1 MNTLPRYSNHLDA
14 GMQPYAPDSQQLRTD
29 MGQYPGG
36 VPYLT
41 SEFLQD
47 ERTINKNVGR
57 PTNGS
62 IRTSVLTRTRDQ
74 NSINVNQLGF
84 MDTHLV
90 DRPVLLNL
98 QALNWW
104 LVNIREDGGYLTLN
118 DPTNKF
124 IEKYTLKD
132 NTGRIINMD
141 DAQKAYIMDRFK
153 LYGAVVNRDV
163 DNNPND
169 IPRERIARDFTC
181 TVKGVCHILDYWSKN
196 QDILGPYDSCFLV
209 LKKVKI
215 TEKMSWQHMLT
226 NGSYNGDLRV
236 DQTMHGKYCWQILP
250 YHCSDSV
257 IPADELMWTDE
268 NDGTEHKGGYWR
280 CGNVHEYPDI
290 GSFSQYEKRHDT
302 GLVSRNISYLHDRG
316 RVTPIHFYLK
326 LGDNIN

>member
-1 MNTLPRYSNHLDA
+1 MNTLPRYSNRLDA
-14 GMQPYAPDSQQLRTD
+14 GMQPYAPDSQYLRTD
-29 MGQYPGG
+29 MGPYPGG

-47 ERTINKNVGR
+47 ERVINKNVGR

-90 DRPVLLNL
+90 DRPVLYNL

-104 LVNIREDGGYLTLN
+104 LVNIREDGGYGTIN
-118 DPTNKF
+118 DPKHL
-124 IEKYTLKD
+124 EKYLVKD
-132 NTGRIINMD
+132 RNGVIINMD
-141 DAQKAYIMDRFK
+141 DAQKSYIMDRFK

-181 TVKGVCHILDYWSKN
+181 TVKGVCHILDYWSK
-196 QDILGPYDSCFLV
+196 DGDLLSPYDSCFFV
-209 LKKVKI
+209 LKKIKI
-215 TEKMSWQHMLT
+215 TKDMSWQHMLT
-226 NGSYNGDLRV
+226 AGTYNGTLRV
-236 DQTMHGKYCWQILP
+236 DNSMHNKYWWQIIP
-250 YHCSDSV
+250 YHCSDSA
-257 IPADELMWTDE
+257 IPADELMWEDE
-268 NDGTEHKGGYWR
+268 NGHLHKGSYWR

-290 GSFSQYEKRHDT
+290 GSYQQYEKRLDA

-326 LGDNIN
+326 LGDNFN